1 MSETESNKMRLY
13 RSLVSPY
20 SRRVRAVID
29 ELGLSEQIDEVEI
42 DPYNAGADFFAINP
56 LSKVPVLITEQGEAL
71 PDSNLIISYL
81 FTRGHG
87 MAALPSGAKRW
98 AALRR
103 QYLAE
108 GIIDAAVASTNE
120 KRRPEG
126 IIYQVFLDRQVVA
139 IQRAIAKLD
148 EEVAEL
154 NQEAPTT
161 VEITVGCALGYLD
174 LRMAYLEWRKGHDAL
189 AAWYAQFSERPSMQ
203 KTTPQAT

>member
-1 MSETESNKMRLY
+1 MSETPSNKMQLY

-20 SRRVRAVID
+20 SRRVRAVIE
-29 ELGLSEQIDEVEI
+29 ELGLGEQIEEIEI
-42 DPYNAGADFFAINP
+42 DPYTASAEFLAINP

-87 MAALPSGAKRW
+87 MAALPSGARRW

-126 IIYQVFLDRQVVA
+126 IIYQVFLDRQAAA
-139 IQRAIAKLD
+139 IQRAVARLD
-148 EEVAEL
+148 EEAGEL

-174 LRMAYLEWRKGHDAL
+174 QRMAYLEWRKGHDAL
-189 AAWYAQFSERPSMQ
+189 AAWHAQFAERPAMQ
-203 KTTPQAT
+203 KTAPQAA

>member
-1 MSETESNKMRLY
+1 MSETDNKMRLY
-13 RSLVSPY
+13 RNLASPY
-20 SRRVRAVID
+20 TRRVRAVIE
-29 ELGLSEQIDEVEI
+29 ELGLGEQIEEI
-42 DPYNAGADFFAINP
+42 DVDPYNPPAEFLKINP

-71 PDSNLIISYL
+71 PDSNLIMSYL

-87 MAALPSGAKRW
+87 LAALPSGARRW
-98 AALRR
+98 GALRR

-126 IIYQVFLDRQVVA
+126 IIYQVFLDRQIVA
-139 IQRAIAKLD
+139 MRRAIDQLD
-148 EEVAEL
+148 AEAAEL
-154 NQEAPTT
+154 SPETPTT

-174 LRMAYLEWRKGHDAL
+174 FRMPYIEWRKNHDAL

-203 KTTPQAT
+203 KTAPQAA

>member
-1 MSETESNKMRLY
+1 MSETDNKMRLY
-13 RSLVSPY
+13 RNLASPY
-20 SRRVRAVID
+20 TRRVRAVIE
-29 ELGLSEQIDEVEI
+29 ELGLGEQIEEI
-42 DPYNAGADFFAINP
+42 DVDPYNPPAEFLKINP

-71 PDSNLIISYL
+71 PDSNLIMSYL

-87 MAALPSGAKRW
+87 LAALPSGARRW
-98 AALRR
+98 GALRR

-126 IIYQVFLDRQVVA
+126 IIYQVFLDRQIA
-139 IQRAIAKLD
+139 AMRRAIDQLD
-148 EEVAEL
+148 AEAAEL
-154 NQEAPTT
+154 NSETPTT

-174 LRMAYLEWRKGHDAL
+174 FRMPYLEWRKHHDAL

-203 KTTPQAT
+203 KTAPQAA

>member
-1 MSETESNKMRLY
+1 MSESETSKMRLY
-13 RSLVSPY
+13 RNIASPY
-20 SRRVRAVID
+20 TRRVRAVIE
-29 ELGLSEQIDEVEI
+29 ELGLAEQIEEI
-42 DPYNAGADFFAINP
+42 DVDPYAASAEFLDINP
-56 LSKVPVLITEQGEAL
+56 LSKVPVLVTEQGEAL

-126 IIYQVFLDRQVVA
+126 IIYQVFLDRQAAA
-139 IQRAIAKLD
+139 IRRAIARLND
-148 EEVAEL
+148 ESGEL
-154 NQEAPTT
+154 NQEEPTT
-161 VEITVGCALGYLD
+161 VEITIGCALGYLD
-174 LRMAYLEWRKGHDAL
+174 FRMPYLEWRKGHDAL
-189 AAWYAQFSERPSMQ
+189 AAWYATFSERPSMQ
-203 KTTPQAT
+203 KTAPQTL

>member
-1 MSETESNKMRLY
+1 MSDSVSNKMRLY
-13 RSLVSPY
+13 RSLASPY

-29 ELGLSEQIDEVEI
+29 ELGLAEQIDEVEV
-42 DPYNAGADFFAINP
+42 DPYGPPADFLSINP
-56 LSKVPVLITEQGEAL
+56 LSKVPVLITGEGEAL
-71 PDSNLIISYL
+71 PDSNLIMSYL

-87 MAALPSGAKRW
+87 MAALPSGARRW
-98 AALRR
+98 GALRR

-126 IIYQVFLDRQVVA
+126 IIYQVFLDRQAIA
-139 IQRAIAKLD
+139 IQRAVTQLD
-148 EEVAEL
+148 EETAEL

-174 LRMAYLEWRKGHDAL
+174 FRMPYLEWRKGHDAL

-203 KTTPQAT
+203 KTVPQAS